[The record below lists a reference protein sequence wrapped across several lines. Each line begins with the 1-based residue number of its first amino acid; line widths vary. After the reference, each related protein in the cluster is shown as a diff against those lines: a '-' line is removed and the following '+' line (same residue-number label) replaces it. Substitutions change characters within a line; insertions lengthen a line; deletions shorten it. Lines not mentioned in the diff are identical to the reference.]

1 MDSIS
6 GSDSITEGAI
16 SDGEGFSELRPPA
29 KWSNEDDENLRQL
42 IKLCG
47 IGKWKLIS
55 SLMSN
60 KNPRQCRD
68 RWLMILSPDV
78 RKGKTL
84 VLIFQANL

>member
-1 MDSIS
+1 MESVGNSDIIS
-6 GSDSITEGAI
+6 EEELSDCL
-16 SDGEGFSELRPPA
+16 LRHPAA

-42 IKLCG
+42 IRLCG

-55 SLMSN
+55 SLMSG

-78 RKGKTL
+78 KKGK
-84 VLIFQANL
+84 IFFKN